1 MLIKSADTII
11 LAVLR
16 MVIQS
21 PGLPL
26 KAQEAKRKTKTVN
39 RDNTLHL
46 IYSSHPT
53 VLTPQNGKRVEEH
66 YTAIVYKVH
75 LLQEVKK
82 QKGPKCLQENEKLL
96 YATQINEQLALHT
109 SSAVQRHRYT
119 HQQKTQRTKTFSRR
133 WKMG

>member
-26 KAQEAKRKTKTVN
+26 KAQEAKGKTKTVS

-53 VLTPQNGKRVEEH
+53 VLTPQNGKRVEH

-96 YATQINEQLALHT
+96 YATQINEQLALHP
-109 SSAVQRHRYT
+109 SSAVQRHRYI
-119 HQQKTQRTKTFSRR
+119 
-133 WKMG
+133 